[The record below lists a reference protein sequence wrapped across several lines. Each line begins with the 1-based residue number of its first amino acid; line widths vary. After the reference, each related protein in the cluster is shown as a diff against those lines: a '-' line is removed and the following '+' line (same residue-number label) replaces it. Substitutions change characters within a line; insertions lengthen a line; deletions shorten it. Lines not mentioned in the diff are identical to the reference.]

1 MGDSIVEGTVG
12 SGWKEGVDVPTA
24 ETEMKH
30 TEQAHQQ
37 DVQMGESLPE
47 EYSGHHVDTVGE
59 NEPHTAK
66 EFCEE
71 VGSREKQ
78 QGEDQHHPVVPVQD
92 EGERGLIGAS

>member
-30 TEQAHQQ
+30 TEQACQQ

-71 VGSREKQ
+71 VRSREKQ
-78 QGEDQHHPVVPVQD
+78 QGEDQHHPVVPVQE
-92 EGERGLIGAS
+92 EGERGPIGAS